1 MGGAVSAGS
10 MEYSFERKN
19 RIVDPT
25 GWVTL
30 VKTLPPLPTSLKIEL
45 SHL

>member
-1 MGGAVSAGS
+1 
-10 MEYSFERKN
+10 MEYSFERKKL
-19 RIVDPT
+19 IVDRT

-30 VKTLPPLPTSLKIEL
+30 VKTLPPHPTALGIEL

>member
-19 RIVDPT
+19 RIVDPVTWLGDFGQDPAPTPHLT
-25 GWVTL
+25 GN
-30 VKTLPPLPTSLKIEL
+30 
-45 SHL
+45 